1 VHLVGFIIR
10 IYHDARSYKC
20 QKGPIYADTYL
31 DTAPL
36 ARPVYAEGTILP
48 FSHSIQLLL
57 YDIQTQGI
65 DH

>member
-1 VHLVGFIIR
+1 M
-10 IYHDARSYKC
+10 
-20 QKGPIYADTYL
+20 QTKGPIYADTHL

-48 FSHSIQLLL
+48 LSHSIQLLL